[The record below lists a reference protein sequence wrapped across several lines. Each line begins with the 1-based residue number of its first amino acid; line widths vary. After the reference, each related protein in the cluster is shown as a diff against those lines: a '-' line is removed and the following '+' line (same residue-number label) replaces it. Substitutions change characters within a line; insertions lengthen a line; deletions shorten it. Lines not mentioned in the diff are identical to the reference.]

1 MTYGLN
7 KSLDVVVM
15 NSSKRSKFEI
25 WSEILESCLRRSR
38 SQTWL
43 LRKIRLKTKT
53 IKAMLEF
60 LQSRELLEQIEENN
74 IIKYV
79 TTKKGEGALIQY
91 YNLITEFFDLKTE
104 TKVRKSS

>member
-1 MTYGLN
+1 MN
-7 KSLDVVVM
+7 EPNDSLDVVVM

-25 WSEILESCLRRSR
+25 WSEILESCLRRPR

-53 IKAMLEF
+53 VKTALQF
-60 LQSRELLEQIEENN
+60 LQSRELLEQIEDSD
-74 IIKYV
+74 IIKYL

-91 YNLITEFFDLKTE
+91 YNLITEFFDLKTA
-104 TKVRKSS
+104 TKGRKSS